1 MFEPNFTYTDAIV
14 NRLVEITS
22 ARDAVVNA
30 YMVPKWEV
38 SLRRDALLR
47 SAHASTS
54 IEGNPLS
61 LEEVSELAQGREVM
75 ATRRAKQE
83 VLNYL
88 EVLEKIEDYLEE
100 GAVSEETMLR
110 LHTDVSK
117 EVLDD
122 PRSEGRYRKVRVYVG
137 NSVTGE
143 VIFMPPPPSVV
154 KDLMSD
160 LIEWMGS
167 DAAAG
172 MNPVLMA
179 GIVHYEF
186 VRIHP
191 FVDGNGR
198 TARALATL
206 VLVMRE
212 FDIKR
217 FFALDDYYDSD
228 RPSYY
233 RALNEVDQ
241 DTLDLMGWLDYFTQG
256 VLVAISEVKTKVLKL
271 SMDRKRVKRKGQV
284 ALTRRQM
291 EIVQHAIDNGK
302 ITTKEVAQRYNI
314 TIQAALKELKK
325 LVEMQVLAMRGKGR
339 ATHFVLA

>member
-1 MFEPNFTYTDAIV
+1 MSVSSEDSAMFEPNFRYTDALV
-14 NRLVEITS
+14 NRLVEISS
-22 ARDAVVNA
+22 ARDAVLNA
-30 YMVPKWEV
+30 YMAPKWEV

-88 EVLEKIEDYLEE
+88 EVLEGTEDYLVEGAITEE
-100 GAVSEETMLR
+100 GVLR
-110 LHTDVSK
+110 LHADVSK
-117 EVLDD
+117 EVLEDH
-122 PRSEGRYRKVRVYVG
+122 RNEGRYRKVRVYVG

-143 VIFMPPPPSVV
+143 VIFMPPPPSDVRG
-154 KDLMSD
+154 LMQD
-160 LIEWMGS
+160 LIEWMAS
-167 DAAAG
+167 DASAT
-172 MNPVLMA
+172 MNPVLVA

-198 TARALATL
+198 TARALVTL
-206 VLVMRE
+206 VLVTRG

-228 RPSYY
+228 RPTYY

-241 DTLDLMGWLDYFTQG
+241 DTLDLTGWLDYFTQG
-256 VLVAISEVKTKVLKL
+256 VLVEISQVKEKVLKL
-271 SMDRKRVKRKGQV
+271 SMDRKG
-284 ALTRRQM
+284 ARR
-291 EIVQHAIDNGK
+291 
-302 ITTKEVAQRYNI
+302 
-314 TIQAALKELKK
+314 
-325 LVEMQVLAMRGKGR
+325 RG
-339 ATHFVLA
+339 

>member
-1 MFEPNFTYTDAIV
+1 MFEPNFTYTGAIV

-30 YMVPKWEV
+30 YMIPKWEV
-38 SLRRDALLR
+38 SLSRDAVLR
-47 SAHASTS
+47 SAHSSTS

-61 LEEVSELAQGREVM
+61 LEEVSELAKGREVM

-88 EVLEKIEDYLEE
+88 EVLEGIEDYLVE
-100 GAVSEETMLR
+100 GAVTEETVLR
-110 LHTDVSK
+110 LHNDVSK

-122 PRSEGRYRKVRVYVG
+122 PRNEGKYRKVRVYVG
-137 NSVTGE
+137 NSLTGE
-143 VIFMPPPPSVV
+143 VIFKPPPPSVV
-154 KDLMSD
+154 KDMMSD
-160 LIEWMGS
+160 LIEWMVS
-167 DAAAG
+167 DTAAS
-172 MNPVLMA
+172 MNPVLVA

-233 RALNEVDQ
+233 KALNEVDQ
-241 DTLDLMGWLDYFTQG
+241 ETLDLTGWLDYFTQG

-271 SMDRKRVKRKGQV
+271 SMDRKRVKGKGQI

-291 EIVQHAIDNGK
+291 EIVQHAIDNDM
-302 ITTKEVAQRYNI
+302 ITTKEVAQRYKI

-325 LVEMQVLAMRGKGR
+325 LVDMQVLTMQGKGR

>member
-30 YMVPKWEV
+30 YLVPKWEV

-61 LEEVSELAQGREVM
+61 LEEVSELAKGREVM

-88 EVLEKIEDYLEE
+88 EVLEGIEDYLVE
-100 GAVSEETMLR
+100 GAVTEETMLN
-110 LHTDVSK
+110 LHAEVSK

-122 PRSEGRYRKVRVYVG
+122 PRNEGRYRKVRVYVG

-143 VIFMPPPPSVV
+143 VIFMPPPPSHV
-154 KDLMSD
+154 KGLMADLV
-160 LIEWMGS
+160 EWLAS
-167 DAAAG
+167 DAAAA
-172 MNPVLMA
+172 MNPVLVA
-179 GIVHYEF
+179 GIAHYEF

-241 DTLDLMGWLDYFTQG
+241 DTLDLTGWLDYFTQG
-256 VLVAISEVKTKVLKL
+256 VLVAISEVRTKVLKL
-271 SMDRKRVKRKGQV
+271 SMDRKRAKRKGQV

-291 EIVQHAIDNGK
+291 EIVQHVIDNGMT
-302 ITTKEVAQRYNI
+302 TTKEVAQRYKI
-314 TIQAALKELKK
+314 TIQAALKVLKK
-325 LVEMQVLAMRGKGR
+325 LVEMEVLSMQGKGR

>member
-1 MFEPNFTYTDAIV
+1 MFKPNFTYTDAIV

-38 SLRRDALLR
+38 SLRQDAVLR

-61 LEEVSELAQGREVM
+61 LEEVSELAKGREVM

-88 EVLEKIEDYLEE
+88 GVLEGIEDYLVE
-100 GAVSEETMLR
+100 GAVTEETVLR
-110 LHTDVSK
+110 LHNDVSK

-122 PRSEGRYRKVRVYVG
+122 PRNEGKYRKIRVYVG

-154 KDLMSD
+154 KDMMSD
-160 LIEWMGS
+160 LIEWMVS
-167 DAAAG
+167 DTAAV
-172 MNPVLMA
+172 MNPVLVA

-233 RALNEVDQ
+233 KALNEVDQ
-241 DTLDLMGWLDYFTQG
+241 ETLDLTEWLDYFTQG

-271 SMDRKRVKRKGQV
+271 SMDRKRVKGKGQV

-291 EIVQHAIDNGK
+291 EIVQHAIDNDM
-302 ITTKEVAQRYNI
+302 ITTKEVAQRYKI
-314 TIQAALKELKK
+314 SIQAALKELKK
-325 LVEMQVLAMRGKGR
+325 LVEMQVLTMQGKGR

>member
-1 MFEPNFTYTDAIV
+1 MFEPNFTYTDATV

-30 YMVPKWEV
+30 YMVPRWEV
-38 SLRRDALLR
+38 SLRKDALLT

-61 LEEVSELAQGREVM
+61 LDEVSELAKGREVM

-88 EVLEKIEDYLEE
+88 EVLDGIEDYLVE
-100 GAVSEETMLR
+100 GAITEETVLR
-110 LHTDVSK
+110 LHADVSK

-122 PRSEGRYRKVRVYVG
+122 PRNVGMYRMVRVYVG
-137 NSVTGE
+137 SSVTGE
-143 VIFMPPPPSVV
+143 VIFMPPPPGDV
-154 KDLMSD
+154 KGLMADLVG
-160 LIEWMGS
+160 WMAS
-167 DAAAG
+167 DAAAA
-172 MNPVLMA
+172 MNPVLVA

-217 FFALDDYYDSD
+217 FFALDDYYDGD

-241 DTLDLMGWLDYFTQG
+241 DTLDLTGWLDYFTQG
-256 VLVAISEVKTKVLKL
+256 VLVAILEVKTKVLKL
-271 SMDRKRVKRKGQV
+271 SIDRKLAKRKGQI

-291 EIVQHAIDNGK
+291 EIVQHVIDNGM
-302 ITTKEVAQRYNI
+302 ITTKEVAQRSGI

-325 LVEMQVLAMRGKGR
+325 LVEMDVLRMQGKGR

>member
-1 MFEPNFTYTDAIV
+1 MFEPNFRYTDSIV

-22 ARDAVVNA
+22 SRDAVVNA

-61 LEEVSELAQGREVM
+61 LEEVSELAKGREVL

-88 EVLEKIEDYLEE
+88 DVLEGIEGYLVK
-100 GAVSEETMLR
+100 GAITEETVLR
-110 LHTDVSK
+110 LHGDLSK

-122 PRSEGRYRKVRVYVG
+122 PRNEGRYRKVRVYVG

-154 KDLMSD
+154 KGQMAD
-160 LIEWMGS
+160 LIEWMAS
-167 DAAAG
+167 DAAAA
-172 MNPVLMA
+172 MNPVLVA
-179 GIVHYEF
+179 GIAHYEF

-217 FFALDDYYDSD
+217 FFTLDDYYDSD

-241 DTLDLMGWLDYFTQG
+241 DTLDLTGWLDYFTQG
-256 VLVAISEVKTKVLKL
+256 VLVAVSEVRTKVLKL
-271 SMDRKRVKRKGQV
+271 SMDRKRVERKGQI
-284 ALTRRQM
+284 ALTRRQI
-291 EIVQHAIDNGK
+291 EIVQHVIDNGK
-302 ITTKEVAQRYNI
+302 ITTKEVAQRYQI

-325 LVEMQVLAMRGKGR
+325 LVAMEVLSMQGKGR

>member
-1 MFEPNFTYTDAIV
+1 MFEPNFEYTDAIV
-14 NRLVEITS
+14 NRLVEIAS

-30 YMVPKWEV
+30 YLVPKWEV

-47 SAHASTS
+47 TAHASTA

-61 LEEVSELAQGREVM
+61 LEQVSELAKGREVM

-88 EVLEKIEDYLEE
+88 AVLEGIEGYLEGGTITE
-100 GAVSEETMLR
+100 GTVLA
-110 LHTDVSK
+110 LHADVSK

-122 PRSEGRYRKVRVYVG
+122 PRNEGRYRTNQVYVG
-137 NSVTGE
+137 NPVTGE
-143 VIFMPPPPSVV
+143 VIFMPPPPEEV
-154 KDLMSD
+154 KGLMADLV
-160 LIEWMGS
+160 EWLS
-167 DAAAG
+167 SEAAAS
-172 MNPVLMA
+172 MNPVLVA

-206 VLVMRE
+206 VLVTRE

-217 FFALDDYYDSD
+217 FFALDDYYDGD

-233 RALNEVDQ
+233 RALNQVDQ
-241 DTLDLMGWLDYFTQG
+241 ETLDLTGWLDYFTQG
-256 VLVAISEVKTKVLKL
+256 VLVAIAEVRAKVARL
-271 SMDRKRVKRKGQV
+271 SLDRKRAGRRGQI
-284 ALTRRQM
+284 ALTSRQM
-291 EIVQHAIDNGK
+291 EIVQQVIDNDS
-302 ITTKEVAQRYNI
+302 ITTKEVAERYGI
-314 TIQAALKELKK
+314 SVQAALKALKK
-325 LVEMQVLAMRGKGR
+325 LVEMEVLSMRGKGR